1 MINLLGRKTKNGN
14 GKKNNSKDIEIVF
27 KGLEIGEKIDEIIHE
42 GELQKTEH
50 PRINISINKKT
61 NLSDSNFR
69 YLDDLINVISK
80 SESEIKE
87 YINKNFPNIIDIK

>member
-1 MINLLGRKTKNGN
+1 MK
-14 GKKNNSKDIEIVF
+14 
-27 KGLEIGEKIDEIIHE
+27 EK
-42 GELQKTEH
+42 KTEH

-61 NLSDSNFR
+61 NLSDSNFK

-87 YINKNFPNIIDIK
+87 YIKKIFQI